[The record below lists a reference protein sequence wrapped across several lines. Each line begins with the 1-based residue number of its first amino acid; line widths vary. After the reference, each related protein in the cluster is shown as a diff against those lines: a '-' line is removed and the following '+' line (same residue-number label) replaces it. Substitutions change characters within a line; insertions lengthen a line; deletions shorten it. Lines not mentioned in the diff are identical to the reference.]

1 MLVARS
7 LRDRGAG
14 SPARNVDARH
24 CNAVSSSRLA
34 PVPLREDFDV
44 QQLIPELRV
53 QALAVAVLPWAAR
66 LDVERLHADP
76 AKPLAHISGDEFGPV
91 IGPEMLGRSVCGE
104 QVGEASNSMLQL
116 VFAYPARRVSMHPL
130 PNVWLGLAV
139 GSGVALQVATVF
151 LPPLRTLLGLA
162 PIGATI
168 FGAVMILVLLIW
180 AIAEYVSRSKA
191 T

>member
-1 MLVARS
+1 
-7 LRDRGAG
+7 
-14 SPARNVDARH
+14 
-24 CNAVSSSRLA
+24 
-34 PVPLREDFDV
+34 
-44 QQLIPELRV
+44 
-53 QALAVAVLPWAAR
+53 
-66 LDVERLHADP
+66 
-76 AKPLAHISGDEFGPV
+76 
-91 IGPEMLGRSVCGE
+91 
-104 QVGEASNSMLQL
+104 MLQL
-116 VFAYPARRVSMHPL
+116 VFAYPARRVSVHPL